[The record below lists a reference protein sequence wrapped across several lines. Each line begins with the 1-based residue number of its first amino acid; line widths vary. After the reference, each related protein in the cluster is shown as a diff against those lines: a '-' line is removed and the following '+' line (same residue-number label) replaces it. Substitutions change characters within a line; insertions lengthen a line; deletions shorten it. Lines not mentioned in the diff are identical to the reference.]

1 VLRAEGQK
9 TAAILRSEGEAK
21 AINTVFQAIHEGHPD
36 EGLLSYQYLQ
46 MLPKLAQ
53 GDANKIFV
61 IPSEFSQALGN
72 IGGAI
77 AGAVK
82 PPPPPPP
89 PPVL

>member
-1 VLRAEGQK
+1 
-9 TAAILRSEGEAK
+9 
-21 AINTVFQAIHEGHPD
+21 
-36 EGLLSYQYLQ
+36 

-53 GDANKIFV
+53 GQANKVFI

-82 PPPPPPP
+82 PTPPLV
-89 PPVL
+89 PPVPPQTPPAP

>member
-1 VLRAEGQK
+1 
-9 TAAILRSEGEAK
+9 
-21 AINTVFQAIHEGHPD
+21 
-36 EGLLSYQYLQ
+36 

-61 IPSEFSQALGN
+61 IPREFSQALGN

-82 PPPPPPP
+82 PAPPPPPP
-89 PPVL
+89 PAL

>member
-1 VLRAEGQK
+1 
-9 TAAILRSEGEAK
+9 
-21 AINTVFQAIHEGHPD
+21 
-36 EGLLSYQYLQ
+36 

-77 AGAVK
+77 SGAVRPS

-89 PPVL
+89 SV

>member
-1 VLRAEGQK
+1 
-9 TAAILRSEGEAK
+9 
-21 AINTVFQAIHEGHPD
+21 
-36 EGLLSYQYLQ
+36 

-77 AGAVK
+77 AGRGAAGAAAAV
-82 PPPPPPP
+82 PPPP
-89 PPVL
+89 

>member
-1 VLRAEGQK
+1 
-9 TAAILRSEGEAK
+9 
-21 AINTVFQAIHEGHPD
+21 
-36 EGLLSYQYLQ
+36 

-72 IGGAI
+72 AAGAL

-89 PPVL
+89 APPRPPFG